1 MSSLSW
7 QEFVSKG
14 ELDQQLADFIAQTL
28 SEAIATRGQAGI
40 AVSGGRTPAGMF
52 KALRVKE
59 LDWSKVI
66 ITLADERWVAPDHAD
81 SNERLTRENLL
92 QDKAASATFISQVSS
107 AQTAHEGQATIEA
120 RLAALPAPLDVLI
133 LGMGDDGH
141 TASLFPKAAELE
153 VACASTARC
162 AAVTPPAAPH
172 QRITL
177 TLPTL
182 AAARSV
188 IVHITGESKKA
199 LLQEA
204 LLEQKTETELFPIRR
219 VLDQCNGLKQVF
231 WAA

>member
-7 QEFVSKG
+7 HECSSKD
-14 ELDQQLADFIAQTL
+14 ELDQQLADFIAEQL
-28 SEAIATRGQAGI
+28 STAIAARGQAGI

-66 ITLADERWVAPDHAD
+66 VTLADERWVAPDHAD

-92 QDKAASATFISQVSS
+92 QDNAAKATFISQVSDAS
-107 AQTAHEGQATIEA
+107 SAHEGQPCIEA
-120 RLAALPAPLDVLI
+120 RLAALPSPLDVLI

-141 TASLFPKAAELE
+141 TASLFPNAAELE
-153 VACASTARC
+153 SACVSSALC

-177 TLPTL
+177 TLPAL
-182 AAARSV
+182 AKARSV
-188 IVHITGESKKA
+188 IVHITGGSKKA
-199 LLQEA
+199 LLQVA
-204 LLEQKTETELFPIRR
+204 LSEQKPLTEQYPIRR
-219 VLDQCNGLKQVF
+219 VLDKAESAKHVF

>member
-1 MSSLSW
+1 MLSW
-7 QEFVSKG
+7 HECSSKD
-14 ELDQQLADFIAQTL
+14 ELDQQLADFIAEQL
-28 SEAIATRGQAGI
+28 STAIATRGRAGI

-52 KALRVKE
+52 KALRIKE
-59 LDWSKVI
+59 LDWSKVV

-107 AQTAHEGQATIEA
+107 ATTAHEGQAEIEE
-120 RLAALPAPLDVLI
+120 RLATLPSPLDVLI

-141 TASLFPKAAELE
+141 TASLFPNAAELE
-153 VACASTARC
+153 AACTSDALC

-182 AAARSV
+182 AKARSV
-188 IVHITGESKKA
+188 IVHITGDNKKA
-199 LLQEA
+199 LLQAA
-204 LLEQKTETELFPIRR
+204 LLEQKPETELFPIRR
-219 VLDQCNGLKQVF
+219 VLDKTSSAKHVF

>member
-7 QEFVSKG
+7 QEFVSKD
-14 ELDQQLADFIAQTL
+14 ELDQQLADFIAQAL
-28 SEAIATRGQAGI
+28 SEAIAARGQAGI

-153 VACASTARC
+153 AACASTARC

-188 IVHITGESKKA
+188 IVHITSDSKKA
-199 LLQEA
+199 LLKDA
-204 LLEQKTETELFPIRR
+204 LLEQKTETQLFPIRR